1 MSEEH
6 CQRSPHSGVDYFKT
20 ILSKLYRPPPTLNI
34 HRNRQRIFVNE
45 LAKGARANHGSY
57 LPSVLPY
64 KDKGVD
70 VILFGYFQRYD
81 FVPTRFRDMLTLPV
95 VDDTAVRDTCFLH
108 IRGGDYVG
116 HGLHDVKPAEYY
128 RKSIAHMK
136 SLGITK
142 FSIFTNDKA
151 YAASQEF
158 LKDIDHHFVDAPE
171 LESLVLMS
179 KCRAGITA
187 NSTFSWWGAYLNPD
201 RPICM
206 PSKWFTDREYDISG
220 YFFPGVFIISVD

>member
-1 MSEEH
+1 
-6 CQRSPHSGVDYFKT
+6 
-20 ILSKLYRPPPTLNI
+20 
-34 HRNRQRIFVNE
+34 
-45 LAKGARANHGSY
+45 
-57 LPSVLPY
+57 
-64 KDKGVD
+64 
-70 VILFGYFQRYD
+70 
-81 FVPTRFRDMLTLPV
+81 
-95 VDDTAVRDTCFLH
+95 
-108 IRGGDYVG
+108 
-116 HGLHDVKPAEYY
+116 
-128 RKSIAHMK
+128 MK